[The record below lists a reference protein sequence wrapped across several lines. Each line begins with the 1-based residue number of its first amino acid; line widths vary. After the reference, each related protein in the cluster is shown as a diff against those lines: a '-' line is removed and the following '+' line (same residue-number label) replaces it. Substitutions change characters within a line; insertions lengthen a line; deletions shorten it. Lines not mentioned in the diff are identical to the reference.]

1 MKNLAWNVCPVFY
14 REGIVT
20 SFVVAVACGLVVR
33 GSSLLLEDT
42 GESPTSVGC
51 GVLSNPIAPQ
61 ALHRA
66 VTGPH
71 QWTDALGTFQ
81 CSLGR
86 TFLSYLLGS
95 VSLLLILCHFTD
107 RVFLATFLMMV
118 KKGSY
123 LKRFFFFCLREILI
137 WMSFITLKTV
147 SLFFYLFVIDFSAWT
162 NKHINMKTKK
172 RTPT

>member
-1 MKNLAWNVCPVFY
+1 MCPVFY

-71 QWTDALGTFQ
+71 QWTDALETFQ

-123 LKRFFFFCLREILI
+123 LKRFFFFLPKRNSNLNEFYNLENCQPVFL
-137 WMSFITLKTV
+137 FIC
-147 SLFFYLFVIDFSAWT
+147 Y
-162 NKHINMKTKK
+162 
-172 RTPT
+172 